1 MAISLA
7 STCWHKRVTMRKKLL
22 LGNWKMNKTPAEA
35 KAFALAASE
44 MVDFAVSHGID
55 VGVAPTFVCLETVKE
70 NINPKCIVAAQN
82 CNEHDHGAYTGEISI
97 PMLASLGISWCI
109 LGHSE
114 RRAYNGETSLACN
127 AKIKALLAA
136 GFTPVYCCGESLETY
151 NQGQTKAFVAEQI
164 RTGLKDLTPEQA
176 AKVVIAYEPIWAIG
190 TGKSASKD
198 TAEDT
203 IGFIRR
209 TLRES
214 FGNVAMDMRILYG
227 GSVKPE
233 NVSEYMSAPDI
244 DGALVGGAS
253 LEPVS
258 FKGLIEGMLK

>member
-1 MAISLA
+1 
-7 STCWHKRVTMRKKLL
+7 
-22 LGNWKMNKTPAEA
+22 MNKTPSEA
-35 KAFALAASE
+35 KAFALASNE
-44 MVDFAVSHGID
+44 MVDFAISHDID
-55 VGVAPTFVCLETVKE
+55 VGVAPTFVCLSTVKE

-97 PMLASLGISWCI
+97 PMLKELGISWCI

-114 RRAYNGETSLACN
+114 RRAYNGETSTACN

-136 GFTPVYCCGESLETY
+136 DMTPVYCCGESLEVFEK
-151 NQGQTKAFVAEQI
+151 GETKQFVAKQI
-164 RTGLKDLTPEQA
+164 AEGLKDLTPEQA
-176 AKVVIAYEPIWAIG
+176 AKIVIAYEPIWAIG
-190 TGKSASKD
+190 TGKSATRE

-209 TLRES
+209 TLRET
-214 FGNVAMDMRILYG
+214 FGNVAVDMRILYG

-233 NVSEYMSAPDI
+233 NVSSYMSEPDI

-253 LEPVS
+253 LAPES
-258 FKGLIEGMLK
+258 FHGLIEGMLK

>member
-1 MAISLA
+1 
-7 STCWHKRVTMRKKLL
+7 MRKKLL
-22 LGNWKMNKTPAEA
+22 LGNWKMNKTPSEA
-35 KAFALAASE
+35 KAFALAANE
-44 MVDFAVSHGID
+44 MVDFAAKHNID
-55 VGVAPTFVCLETVKE
+55 VGVAPTYVCLQTVKE

-97 PMLASLGISWCI
+97 PMLKELGIDWCI

-114 RRAYNGETSLACN
+114 RRAYNGETSVACN

-136 GFTPVYCCGESLETY
+136 NMTPVYCCGESLEVFEK
-151 NQGQTKAFVAEQI
+151 GETKKFVSEQI
-164 RTGLKDLTPEQA
+164 RTGLKDLTPAE
-176 AKVVIAYEPIWAIG
+176 AKKIVIAYEPIWAIG
-190 TGKSASKD
+190 TGKSASKEI
-198 TAEDT
+198 AEDT

-214 FGNVAMDMRILYG
+214 FGDVAIDMRILYG

-233 NVSEYMSAPDI
+233 NVAMYMSEPDI

-253 LEPVS
+253 LAPES

>member
-1 MAISLA
+1 
-7 STCWHKRVTMRKKLL
+7 MRKKLL
-22 LGNWKMNKTPAEA
+22 LGNWKMNKTPSEA
-35 KAFALAASE
+35 KAFALAANE
-44 MVDFAVSHGID
+44 MVDFAVKHNID
-55 VGVAPTFVCLETVKE
+55 VGVAPTYVCLQTVKE

-97 PMLASLGISWCI
+97 PMLKELGIDWCI

-114 RRAYNGETSLACN
+114 RRAYNGETSVACN

-136 GFTPVYCCGESLETY
+136 NMTPVYCCGESLEVFEK
-151 NQGQTKAFVAEQI
+151 GETKKFVSEQI
-164 RTGLKDLTPEQA
+164 RTGLKDLTPEE
-176 AKVVIAYEPIWAIG
+176 AKKIVIAYEPIWAIG
-190 TGKSASKD
+190 TGKSASKEI
-198 TAEDT
+198 AEDT

-214 FGNVAMDMRILYG
+214 FGDVAIDMRILYG

-233 NVSEYMSAPDI
+233 NVAMYMSEPDI

-253 LEPVS
+253 LAPES
-258 FKGLIEGMLK
+258 FHGLIEGMLK